1 MKGKVLVI
9 VFLVVGASLMNA
21 ARYDEKTKPDT
32 QILPLEEWKRDE
44 RVDREVYKIADELE
58 KVCIM
63 YKDDPEAIG
72 WSPVAEKLV
81 YKIKGLGESA
91 LPPILDV
98 AKDKS
103 RNVELRKIM
112 MSELGFS
119 YNPAVTEPLI
129 NFLLNKAE
137 DESIRYN
144 AADLLGRILK
154 DTTATEV
161 LIETIEDESNPENLR
176 IKSASSFISIR
187 DKRAIPHLIKIV
199 QNETNE
205 DIKAMGTAALGSNA
219 YAFKDTSITP
229 LIIDLLRNEKNS
241 TVKMMQI
248 ECLGCLGS
256 LGDKRVLVPLID
268 LLESRDSNFRDAI
281 KALGNIGEPEAKEA
295 LIGLLKDKSES
306 IRFNTTKALIKMGDK
321 SVIPEIEKVLQ
332 TLNENHRRMI
342 DKTLDSLKKSD
353 K

>member
-9 VFLVVGASLMNA
+9 VFLVVGASLMGVT
-21 ARYDEKTKPDT
+21 RYDEKTKPDT
-32 QILPLEEWKRDE
+32 QILPLEEWERDE
-44 RVDREVYKIADELE
+44 KVDEEVKEIAEKLE
-58 KVCIM
+58 KICERCKGD
-63 YKDDPEAIG
+63 YEAVG
-72 WSPVAEKLV
+72 WSPVAARLV
-81 YKIKGLGESA
+81 GQLKDLGKSA
-91 LPPILDV
+91 LPAILDV
-98 AKDKS
+98 AKDTS
-103 RNVELRKIM
+103 RDVELRRIM
-112 MSELGFS
+112 VSELGFS
-119 YNPAVTEPLI
+119 YNPAVTVPLI
-129 NFLLNKAE
+129 KFLLDKGE
-137 DESIRYN
+137 ESLLRYN

-154 DTTATEV
+154 DTTATSA
-161 LIETIEDESNPENLR
+161 LIETMEDKGNPENLR
-176 IKSASSFISIR
+176 IKCASSFISIR
-187 DKRAIPHLIKIV
+187 DKRAVPHLIEIV

-229 LIIDLLRNEKNS
+229 LIIDLLRKEKNS
-241 TVKMMQI
+241 MVRMMQI

-281 KALGNIGEPEAKEA
+281 KALGNIGEPEAKKA

-306 IRFNTTKALIKMGDK
+306 IRFNATKALIKIGDK
-321 SVIPEIEKVLQ
+321 SVITEIEKVLQ

-342 DKTLDSLKKSD
+342 DKTLDRLKKSD